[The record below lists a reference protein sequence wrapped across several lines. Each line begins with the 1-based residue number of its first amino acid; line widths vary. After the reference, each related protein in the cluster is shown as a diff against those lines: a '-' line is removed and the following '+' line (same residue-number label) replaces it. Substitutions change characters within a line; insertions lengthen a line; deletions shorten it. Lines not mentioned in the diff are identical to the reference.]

1 MTRTEISRCLD
12 SLMQCERYGESPRG
26 ETKLFVRAVGTMREQ
41 RRMRM
46 AEDFVRRRG
55 NGYVV
60 RKVITRY
67 LRIDALKQRELLDEG
82 ENII

>member
-1 MTRTEISRCLD
+1 MTRREISRCLD
-12 SLMQCERYGESPRG
+12 SLMQCERFGEMPFG
-26 ETKLFVRAVGTMREQ
+26 EAKLFVRAVGTMREQ

-55 NGYVV
+55 NGFVV

-67 LRIDALKQRELLDEG
+67 LRIDALKQKELFDEG

>member
-1 MTRTEISRCLD
+1 MRRTEISRCLD
-12 SLMQCERYGESPRG
+12 SLMQCERYGESPWG
-26 ETKLFVRAVGTMREQ
+26 ETRLFVRAVGTMSER

-67 LRIDALKQRELLDEG
+67 LRIDALKQKELFDEG